1 MTSQYTGFR
10 VELTSSEIGK
20 IVGVVSSVTDKKI
33 SLTNAIINDFP
44 PTIPSFAVE
53 SQFIQNIRI
62 LSTASGDESS
72 GSETPIINTKK
83 SSNSSREQRREWL
96 RNIPNTYN
104 VYVCP
109 DSPPIIHRTPGAPG
123 FDKHGSGQL
132 NDLQLLDSGLA
143 KVSISESNDCSPARK
158 FGGTKVRGPSKR
170 RSYSMSETAATT
182 SDVSGAESDSY
193 NRYPNSCTRGHFSGG
208 GGGGGGGGNRQAH
221 NRGHS
226 RNNQN
231 YNHRGGG
238 NIGLNGN
245 SSSCGSGSNNHQK
258 SSVDWDRI
266 CVEEFIDED
275 FDFEGN
281 LALFNKSA
289 FYEMVDQREGNTSFG
304 YTTDMNSS
312 SCISS
317 TPPCFTEGP
326 DGVGIPLF
334 AISTP
339 SSHSTITTTTSSKTV
354 SSRST
359 STTTSSASSTT
370 TTTQMLPATS
380 MDSHHKDRNKLA
392 NSTPLSSTPYR
403 NNKSQ
408 SQSVVY
414 NPMNTI
420 HSGDNDESN
429 IVIHAQSRSNPTR
442 RNSSSWWYTCTGQ
455 RVPVCHLEQRQRLVH
470 YLATGH
476 LDNQTRDALI
486 SSSLNTINTFQGLTW
501 GRLIESASRPLVDNI
516 MMYLRQSSRTPQR
529 VVHRPPARILIIPN
543 GSNHLGAVLSLSVAR
558 QLSSL
563 GACVLL
569 YASTLSTKNSSST
582 DKNDVDIVNDE
593 YPVNNTTSNNK
604 NNKSMSSI
612 YRHEL
617 NLLTHLAPKP
627 NQYGLDDDED
637 ESYEDNET
645 DNDEDNHDNAND
657 KQQQQQQQL
666 LCGYNSKN
674 SNLIQYYSIGDIN
687 GNIEQNDTDF
697 DNISSCFGHS
707 DSVHAS
713 QYNIV
718 DYSSVGRMWMSRM
731 PGLKIIRRS
740 SSITKLPSSIRIDLV
755 IIGHSD
761 DDNDNTENELNS
773 SFKSNTNPL
782 INWLRNHNSIG
793 GIIHLTPCQSMINS
807 NDLLRNAQQFVWIVE
822 LGLPVLTAVS
832 SLSTST
838 AGSPTSDANEITASN
853 TSSAAAAT
861 SAALSTGVSLP
872 LTHLLIDIG
881 LGRNIVRRLTGDLN
895 LLPPYGLFDM
905 GPMIPLRSADQHTIP
920 STVSMTR

>member
-1 MTSQYTGFR
+1 M
-10 VELTSSEIGK
+10 
-20 IVGVVSSVTDKKI
+20 
-33 SLTNAIINDFP
+33 
-44 PTIPSFAVE
+44 

-72 GSETPIINTKK
+72 GSETPVINTKK

-123 FDKHGSGQL
+123 FDKHGSGHL

-143 KVSISESNDCSPARK
+143 KVSIRESNECSPARK
-158 FGGTKVRGPSKR
+158 YGRIKARGPSKR
-170 RSYSMSETAATT
+170 RSYSMSETIATT
-182 SDVSGAESDSY
+182 SDVSGTESDSY
-193 NRYPNSCTRGHFSGG
+193 NRYPNNSSCTRGHFSGG
-208 GGGGGGGGNRQAH
+208 SGGGGGGGGNRQAH

-238 NIGLNGN
+238 NIGLNSN
-245 SSSCGSGSNNHQK
+245 SSSCGSGSNNNHHQK

-304 YTTDMNSS
+304 YTTDINNS

-334 AISTP
+334 AISTQ
-339 SSHSTITTTTSSKTV
+339 SSHSTITTTTLSKTV

-359 STTTSSASSTT
+359 STTSSLSSSTT
-370 TTTQMLPATS
+370 TTTILPATS
-380 MDSHHKDRNKLA
+380 MDSHHKDRTKLA
-392 NSTPLSSTPYR
+392 NNTPSSSTPFR

-414 NPMNTI
+414 SPMNII

-455 RVPVCHLEQRQRLVH
+455 RVPICHLEQRQRLVH

-476 LDNQTRDALI
+476 LDNQTRDTLI
-486 SSSLNTINTFQGLTW
+486 SSSLNTMNTFQGLTW
-501 GRLIESASRPLVDNI
+501 GRLIESASRPLVDSI
-516 MMYLRQSSRTPQR
+516 MMYLRQSNRTPQR

-569 YASTLSTKNSSST
+569 YASTLSTKNNSST
-582 DKNDVDIVNDE
+582 IDKNDVDIVNDE
-593 YPVNNTTSNNK
+593 YPVNNNTTNN
-604 NNKSMSSI
+604 NNNNSMSSI

-637 ESYEDNET
+637 ESYADNET
-645 DNDEDNHDNAND
+645 DNDECNHDNAGE
-657 KQQQQQQQL
+657 KQQQQHL
-666 LCGYNSKN
+666 LCGYHSKN
-674 SNLIQYYSIGDIN
+674 TNLIQYYSIGDN
-687 GNIEQNDTDF
+687 NGGNIEQNDTDF
-697 DNISSCFGHS
+697 DNISSCFGYS
-707 DSVHAS
+707 DSVVNAS

-761 DDNDNTENELNS
+761 DDNDNTENEINS
-773 SFKSNTNPL
+773 FFKSNTNSL
-782 INWLRNHNSIG
+782 NNWLRNHNSIG

-822 LGLPVLTAVS
+822 LGLPVLTAVPS
-832 SLSTST
+832 SLSSTTTTST
-838 AGSPTSDANEITASN
+838 AGSPTSSDPNEVTASN
-853 TSSAAAAT
+853 TSSAT
-861 SAALSTGVSLP
+861 NTLSTGVSMP

-905 GPMIPLRSADQHTIP
+905 GPMIPLRSADQHTTP
-920 STVSMTR
+920 STVVSMAR